1 MYIFYFSILFIIFF
15 IVFPPIADMRGFMT
29 SHGQPD
35 QSRSAR
41 YILKDYVSVSANK
54 INYFNR
60 VVATSLVNS
69 FAALNTIIVNLLCF

>member
-54 INYFNR
+54 INYFNL